1 MDNYLRRDAV
11 EKFLTDYEQVCRE
24 GRVVRFWHRQNK
36 ALQYFNLLTLVVWWE
51 EFVEGHEVK
60 F

>member
-1 MDNYLRRDAV
+1 MNKLQRRRAV
-11 EKFLTDYEQVCRE
+11 
-24 GRVVRFWHRQNK
+24 GFWHRQNK